1 MTRPRSNRFTRR
13 QVYILAALFIAV
25 VLVFALAAYL
35 SLPSHLA
42 SSTADLRA
50 TLYAIDQNRLATI
63 TAIYSR

>member
-1 MTRPRSNRFTRR
+1 MMRTRSNRLTRR

-35 SLPSHLA
+35 DMQTQVNANVSDF
-42 SSTADLRA
+42 TT
-50 TLYAIDQNRLATI
+50 TLEAIDRNAKATI